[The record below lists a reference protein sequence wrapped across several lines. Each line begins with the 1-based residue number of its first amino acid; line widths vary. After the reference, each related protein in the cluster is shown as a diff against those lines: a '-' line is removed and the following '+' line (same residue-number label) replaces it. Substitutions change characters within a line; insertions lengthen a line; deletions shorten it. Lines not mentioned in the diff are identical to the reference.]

1 MKVELEKIALGYSE
15 LSGTVYA
22 GVLNK
27 NKSMWLHK
35 IDVTDYFIDCVIKK
49 YEGSIETISSGDEE
63 WEITV
68 KKIK

>member
-1 MKVELEKIALGYSE
+1 MKVELEKITLDIGAL
-15 LSGTVYA
+15 TDNVYA

-27 NKSMWLHK
+27 NRTQWLHK
-35 IDVTDYFIDCVIKK
+35 VDVTNAFIDCVIKRW
-49 YEGSIETISSGDEE
+49 EGQVEEIGDGNSM